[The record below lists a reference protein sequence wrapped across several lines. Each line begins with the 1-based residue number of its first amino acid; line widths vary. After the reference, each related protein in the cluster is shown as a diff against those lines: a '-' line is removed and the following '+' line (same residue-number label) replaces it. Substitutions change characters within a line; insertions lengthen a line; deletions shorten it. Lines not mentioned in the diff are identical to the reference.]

1 MTAVKICLF
10 YVFQKSLIIHIS
22 ESVMSKNIKGY
33 TVMELVVVM
42 FALSVITAAIAPF
55 IRLNV
60 ESYIQLGEGKAMV
73 QTARISFAKMLNELR
88 YLNDLDVM
96 NSDHIRFD
104 AYVDSTQKNNIHY
117 RYGTDSEGNK
127 GIARAENVVLAF
139 EEDYD
144 PLIGGVESFSFSYLD
159 NIGGAAGSTSDVHR
173 IKITMVIRHE
183 GKRMSLIGQ
192 VCVNTI

>member
-1 MTAVKICLF
+1 
-10 YVFQKSLIIHIS
+10 
-22 ESVMSKNIKGY
+22 MSKNIKGY

-60 ESYIQLGEGKAMV
+60 ESYIQLGESKTML
-73 QTARISFAKMLNELR
+73 QTARISFTKMLNELR
-88 YLNDLDVM
+88 YLNDLDVI

-104 AYVDSTQKNNIHY
+104 AYIDSTQKNNIHY

-127 GIARAENVVLAF
+127 GIGRAENVVLAF

-144 PLIGGVESFSFSYLD
+144 PLIGGVESFSFQYLD
-159 NIGGAAGSTSDVHR
+159 NEGSSTGTISRVHR
-173 IKITMVIRHE
+173 IKITMVISHE

-192 VCVNTI
+192 VCVNAI